1 MRNLIVIIL
10 AVFAAAACEDTS
22 CHFNDENL
30 EAGVTEGGIEKLYLR
45 CGDEAAFSDSIS
57 IESSD
62 PVVATT
68 RRTQGDVGKGDKG
81 YYLLAHSAPG
91 TVTLTAMKKGKR
103 VAQTTA
109 TIREQ

>member
-30 EAGVTEGGIEKLYLR
+30 VPGVTEGGIEKLFLR
-45 CGDEAAFSDSIS
+45 CGDEAAFSDSIT

-62 PVVATT
+62 PVIAST
-68 RRTQGDVGKGDKG
+68 RRTRGDVGKGDKG
-81 YYLLAHSAPG
+81 YYLLAHSPG

-109 TIREQ
+109 TVRPQ